1 MAAQKCKKFVIK
13 LFAYLNASYLKNHLI
28 KSLKYLDSSRV
39 YGRLLENLK
48 IEGYKELFLP
58 ENDFQNNSIIVTSS

>member
-1 MAAQKCKKFVIK
+1 MQKFVRK
-13 LFAYLNASYLKNHLI
+13 LFAYLNASYLKTHLI